1 METRIQFRYAITT
14 VTSQVK
20 NPGTEA
26 RRAEF
31 SMIIPD
37 TAFISNMSMVIKGEE
52 YVSSVQEKKEAQAT
66 FDEAISKGFA
76 AGLVSKA
83 TSRDTNKF
91 TVDANIEA
99 GDKVVFKLT
108 YEELLERKNG
118 QYEYTLNMDPGQLV
132 EDLRVTV
139 NIAESLPLTKLE
151 VPALVESNEIDF
163 STAEEEVSSIAE
175 VTRVS
180 MVQRT
185 APRWCLPRTGSTR
198 RRRATRES
206 QASLW

>member
-1 METRIQFRYAITT
+1 MINTAAAYCLLCIVTQGLCAPQSHPHGGDKIDTRDRRQHPASKLTISNFHVETKIQFRYAVTT
-14 VTSQVK
+14 VTSLVK

-76 AGLVSKA
+76 AGLVSEA

-118 QYEYTLNMDPGQLV
+118 QYEYTLNMDPG
-132 EDLRVTV
+132 
-139 NIAESLPLTKLE
+139 
-151 VPALVESNEIDF
+151 
-163 STAEEEVSSIAE
+163 
-175 VTRVS
+175 
-180 MVQRT
+180 
-185 APRWCLPRTGSTR
+185 
-198 RRRATRES
+198 
-206 QASLW
+206 